1 LEVDFRI
8 LEDVVVI
15 YFAGHGSPESPD
27 SAQNLYLLPYLTE
40 IGEGVC
46 VISASRDKEFLQEG
60 KEWGGGHGVFSYY
73 LLEGLKGAADFDKS
87 GSVRVGEITVY
98 VSQQVRRA
106 TRNAQ
111 NPIVAGRFDPSL
123 VIGK

>member
-1 LEVDFRI
+1 MLLDKNATNEKIKDALFNWLKQAI
-8 LEDVVVI
+8 EEDAVVI

-27 SAQNLYLLPYLTE
+27 AAQNLYLLPYNAKYDNIAVT
-40 IGEGVC
+40 G
-46 VISASRDKEFLQEG
+46 FP
-60 KEWGGGHGVFSYY
+60 
-73 LLEGLKGAADFDKS
+73 LKGAADFDKS
-87 GSVRVGEITVY
+87 GSVSVGEITVY

>member
-1 LEVDFRI
+1 V
-8 LEDVVVI
+8 
-15 YFAGHGSPESPD
+15 
-27 SAQNLYLLPYLTE
+27 
-40 IGEGVC
+40 
-46 VISASRDKEFLQEG
+46 
-60 KEWGGGHGVFSYY
+60 
-73 LLEGLKGAADFDKS
+73 ADFDRN
-87 GSVRVGEITVY
+87 GSVSVGEVTVF

>member
-1 LEVDFRI
+1 MK
-8 LEDVVVI
+8 
-15 YFAGHGSPESPD
+15 
-27 SAQNLYLLPYLTE
+27 LLLNRNATNE
-40 IGEGVC
+40 KIKD
-46 VISASRDKEFLQEG
+46 ALF
-60 KEWGGGHGVFSYY
+60 YY
-73 LLEGLKGAADFDKS
+73 LLEGLKGAADFDRN
-87 GSVRVGEITVY
+87 GSVSVGEVTVF